1 MSGPPGSY
9 GTPTSAP
16 SGNYGP
22 PTSGPPAPPT
32 GVYGSPASAPPEP
45 GHAPPTGVYGSPA
58 SAPPGSGHAPPT
70 GLYGAAPATGL
81 YGGPPG
87 SGDPHVYGQ
96 PPQFSDL
103 VTHPGQESPPNVS
116 LGPLPGSDEPP
127 PRKSKKALVVSL
139 VIVAVVFLLAVAG
152 TGVVVALNNAGG
164 GTFAVNSCVRRD
176 GEKAVKASCSDSGAY
191 TVVSKQAKQED
202 CPDPN
207 QPFIVLQHKG
217 SDDQV
222 LCLRPANQK

>member
-1 MSGPPGSY
+1 LYRSE
-9 GTPTSAP
+9 A
-16 SGNYGP
+16 P
-22 PTSGPPAPPT
+22 PTSGAPAAGGIYGTASPT
-32 GVYGSPASAPPEP
+32 SGAPRAETGAFRGENVYG
-45 GHAPPTGVYGSPA
+45 G
-58 SAPPGSGHAPPT
+58 GSG
-70 GLYGAAPATGL
+70 
-81 YGGPPG
+81 
-87 SGDPHVYGQ
+87 PH
-96 PPQFSDL
+96 FSDL
-103 VTHPGQESPPNVS
+103 VTHPGQEPPPNVA

-127 PRKSKKALVVSL
+127 PRKSRKALVVSL

-152 TGVVVALNNAGG
+152 TGVVVALNNAGD
-164 GTFAVNSCVRRD
+164 GTFAVNSCVKRNGD
-176 GEKAVKASCSDSGAY
+176 QAVKASCSESGAF